1 MPTPRDTLVLK
12 FTLLNKQ
19 NAIAPSFALIASRK
33 LVSYPPIFNYYLHLM
48 ETESLLN
55 HPLNRANDKCIKFEN
70 LMTKR
75 LLTKLHCH

>member
-48 ETESLLN
+48 ETESLEY
-55 HPLNRANDKCIKFEN
+55 PLNRANDKCIKLEN